1 MASTSTNKQPLLVD
15 RVLHVVKKLSEAT
28 NNGITIQGSN
38 SAQLLVDSTSYDG
51 AIIEDVYLI
60 SNDTNATHTVNLYL
74 STGQDYLRTS
84 QGEFIGQ
91 VISSSSAIADVT
103 RMVLPRTL
111 TPVPNVGTD
120 PFNHALYIPKGFALW
135 AAVQSSD
142 AQTNT
147 ERPTIG
153 VQGGWY

>member
-15 RVLHVVKKLSEAT
+15 RVLHVVKSLSEAT

-38 SAQLLVDSTSYDG
+38 SAELLVDSTTYDG
-51 AIIEDVYLI
+51 AIIEDIYLI
-60 SNDTNATHTVNLYL
+60 SNDTVDTYTVNLYL
-74 STGQDYLRTS
+74 SPSQDYLRAS
-84 QGEFIGQ
+84 QGQFIGQ
-91 VISSSSAIADVT
+91 VVSANGVIAAVT
-103 RMVLPRTL
+103 HMELPRTL

>member
-1 MASTSTNKQPLLVD
+1 MASTATNKQPLLVD

-51 AIIEDVYLI
+51 AIIEDIYLI

-74 STGQDYLRTS
+74 SPSQDYLRAS
-84 QGEFIGQ
+84 QGQFIGQ
-91 VISSSSAIADVT
+91 VISSSVIADVT

-120 PFNHALYIPKGFALW
+120 PFNHALYIPKGYALW
-135 AAVQSSD
+135 AAVESSNAEAD
-142 AQTNT
+142 AA
-147 ERPTIG
+147 RPTIG